1 MKVSKDESGNLIVTN
16 VETFVR
22 ALLGAFGVGI
32 VAAWVAPIPTRQ
44 TLGWSVVCGVFVV
57 ALLVANERSTFVFDR
72 GAGILRWSQDTPFR
86 HLSGEVP
93 FASITALSIERDF
106 RFRSGA
112 RSSQGRGGAR
122 RLVLLTTSGV
132 IPFTAAYTGV
142 GSDAQDVGR
151 EVQKYLGEVAPGP
164 EIPLRSP

>member
-1 MKVSKDESGNLIVTN
+1 MKASKDQSGNLIVTN

-44 TLGWSVVCGVFVV
+44 SLGWSAVCVVFGL
-57 ALLVANERSTFVFDR
+57 ALLAANERSTFAFDR
-72 GAGILRWSQDTPFR
+72 GARILRWSQDTPFR

-112 RSSQGRGGAR
+112 PSQGRGGAR
-122 RLVLLTTSGV
+122 RLVLVTTSGV
-132 IPFTAAYTGV
+132 IPFTSAYTGL
-142 GSDAQDVGR
+142 GSDAEDVGR
-151 EVQKYLGEVAPGP
+151 IVQQYLTDAEPGR
-164 EIPLRSP
+164 EIPLRTP